1 MSTLSKDLIA
11 ASATPLV
18 LSILTHGDSYG
29 YAIIQRITELSDGEM
44 VWAEGML
51 YPILHRLEK
60 QKLIQSYWGK
70 SENGRKRKYYR
81 LKKAGSSELVR
92 LLDNWR
98 RVYGILNKI
107 EGVQPCS
114 N

>member
-1 MSTLSKDLIA
+1 MSALSKDLIA

-18 LSILTHGDSYG
+18 LSVLTQGDSYG
-29 YAIIQRITELSDGEM
+29 YAIIQRISELSDGEM
-44 VWAEGML
+44 EWAEGML

-60 QKLIQSYWGK
+60 QGLIQSYWGK
-70 SENGRKRKYYR
+70 AENGRKRKYYR
-81 LKKAGSSELVR
+81 LKKAGASELTR
-92 LLDNWR
+92 LLQNWR
-98 RVYGILNKI
+98 YVYGVLNKI

>member
-29 YAIIQRITELSDGEM
+29 YAIIQRISELSDGQIE
-44 VWAEGML
+44 WAEGML

-60 QKLIQSYWGK
+60 QQLIQSYWGK
-70 SENGRKRKYYR
+70 AESGRKRKYYR
-81 LKKAGSSELVR
+81 LKKAGTSELAR
-92 LLDNWR
+92 LLENWR
-98 RVYGILNKI
+98 RVYGLLNKI